1 MSGMSARKKSSSSGR
16 KNRTGQNSAYKN
28 GSPAASRPY
37 MPGYGLPTHDKGM
50 LPWKYANGRLSRS
63 RNYFLATTRPDG
75 SPHVMPIW
83 GIWVDSIFYFSTGRE
98 SRKARNLAANAH
110 CVVCTDRAEAAAI
123 LEGVSEQVS
132 DTSLLKKLD
141 APYHKKYKPWHLDPK
156 MGPVFAVRP
165 RVVFGLDEK
174 KTLNS
179 ATRWK
184 FL

>member
-1 MSGMSARKKSSSSGR
+1 MPARKKSSSSKK
-16 KNRTGQNSAYKN
+16 KNSSTQKSAPD
-28 GSPAASRPY
+28 SPVASRPY
-37 MPGYGLPTHDKGM
+37 MPGYGLPAHTKGM
-50 LPWKYANGRLSRS
+50 LPWKYANDRLTRS

-83 GIWVDSIFYFSTGRE
+83 GIWVDSVFYFSTGRE

-123 LEGVSEQVS
+123 LEGVAAEVS
-132 DTSLLKKLD
+132 DAALFKKLD

-156 MGPVFAVRP
+156 MGPIFAVQP
-165 RVVFGLDEK
+165 RMVFGLDEK

-179 ATRWK
+179 AARWK
-184 FL
+184 F